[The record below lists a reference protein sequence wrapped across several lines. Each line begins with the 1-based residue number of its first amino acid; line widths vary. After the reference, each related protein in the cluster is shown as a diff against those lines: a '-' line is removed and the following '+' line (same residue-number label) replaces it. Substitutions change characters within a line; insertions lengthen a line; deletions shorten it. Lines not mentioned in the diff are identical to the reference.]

1 MTRKIRIPDVDFL
14 VRQGLSNPVLSV
26 RMGSEINDTKLRAAI
41 EAEAH
46 HTWPDGVM
54 VIQMQALVTIAH
66 AK

>member
-14 VRQGLSNPVLSV
+14 VRSGLSNPVL
-26 RMGSEINDTKLRAAI
+26 RMSSEITDTKLRAAL

-46 HTWPDGVM
+46 HTWPDGVI
-54 VIQMQALVTIAH
+54 VVQMQALVTIAH